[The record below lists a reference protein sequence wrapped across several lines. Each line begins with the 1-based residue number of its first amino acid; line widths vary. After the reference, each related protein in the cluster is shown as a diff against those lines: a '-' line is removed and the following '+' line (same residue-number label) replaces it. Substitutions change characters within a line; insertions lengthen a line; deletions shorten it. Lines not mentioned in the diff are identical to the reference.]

1 MSGSRTIQ
9 PERIAL
15 IEPLPRCCRSSCA
28 DLHAMRRPRAA
39 TNPLNRR
46 SRLRHRSEEEEY
58 VNVDATNTEVATHL
72 DRIGQ
77 VAISVSDLARSK
89 DFYQNKL
96 GMKFLFDAGSMAFF
110 QCGDIRILIGASD
123 KPIETSS
130 TILYFKVGDIHAV
143 HTHLAGKG
151 VTFTDPPHLVAK
163 M

>member
-1 MSGSRTIQ
+1 
-9 PERIAL
+9 
-15 IEPLPRCCRSSCA
+15 
-28 DLHAMRRPRAA
+28 
-39 TNPLNRR
+39 
-46 SRLRHRSEEEEY
+46 

-163 M
+163 MPDHDLWIAFLRDPDDHPIGLMAEIPRVA